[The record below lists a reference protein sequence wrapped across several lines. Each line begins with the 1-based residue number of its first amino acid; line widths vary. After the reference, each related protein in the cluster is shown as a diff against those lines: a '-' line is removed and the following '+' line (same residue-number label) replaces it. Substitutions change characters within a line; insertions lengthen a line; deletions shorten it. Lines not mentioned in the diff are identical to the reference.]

1 MTLKYDVETQVMSL
15 LVGRPVEIDGPAA
28 MLQRVKKL
36 LYTPGG
42 EADIYARSDY
52 GLEFYDRIKQT
63 RNPTVLSADL
73 TKELTQKL
81 VNGADIYG
89 VRDVNVNVVHHT
101 ANISF
106 TLETVYGKQ
115 EIEVHI

>member
-15 LVGRPVEIDGPAA
+15 VVGRPVEIDGLAA

-36 LYTPGG
+36 LYTPAG
-42 EADIYARSDY
+42 EADIYARSEY
-52 GLEFYDRIKQT
+52 GLEFYDKIKET
-63 RNPTVLSADL
+63 RNKAVLSADL

-81 VNGADIYG
+81 VNGAAILG
-89 VRDVNVNVVHHT
+89 VRDVKVNVVHRT
-101 ANISF
+101 AYISF
-106 TLETVYGKQ
+106 TLDTVYGIQ